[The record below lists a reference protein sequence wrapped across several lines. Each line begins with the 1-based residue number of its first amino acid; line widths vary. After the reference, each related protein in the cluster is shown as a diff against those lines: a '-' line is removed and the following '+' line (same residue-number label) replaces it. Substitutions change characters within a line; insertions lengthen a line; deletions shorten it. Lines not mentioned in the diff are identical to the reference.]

1 MFIFSYPP
9 PPPLNKDGSS
19 CGRRRDPISPLSLSP
34 PDDGRGGE
42 GEGIEEGQEEKLI
55 GYLLLRIQSH
65 FPPPPLSLNG
75 GKGEGG

>member
-1 MFIFSYPP
+1 MDRAAAAAETQSLP
-9 PPPLNKDGSS
+9 
-19 CGRRRDPISPLSLSP
+19 SLSP
-34 PDDGRGGE
+34 PDDGRGGG